1 MYDFACAPYDY
12 CLNREP
18 EHFKDTMFVVDRFHW
33 KNHNACTRS
42 YKLGMYLDLSFL
54 NSQVAEQCNSAL
66 TRIKRSVSQMTQS
79 AFMTSVRL
87 FLHVWNEAKIA
98 ELQADVRQGQKASA
112 L

>member
-1 MYDFACAPYDY
+1 
-12 CLNREP
+12 
-18 EHFKDTMFVVDRFHW
+18 
-33 KNHNACTRS
+33 
-42 YKLGMYLDLSFL
+42 MYLDLSFL

-79 AFMTSVRL
+79 TFMTSVRL
-87 FLHVWNEAKIA
+87 FLDVWSEAKIA